1 MSSSHLTNRVAVIG
15 GGITGLAAA
24 HRLSELA
31 PSMEVTLYE
40 LEDRPGGILQTI
52 QKDGFLIEQSS
63 DMFTLRE
70 PWAMQLC
77 QRIGFQDQLIS
88 TNEQHRRAFV
98 VRGGRL
104 YPVPTGWSLLSPT
117 SIFSLMTSRL
127 LSLRGRMRVAWDYF
141 KPAGGT
147 GGDESLASFARR
159 RLGREA
165 YEQVIQPLVG
175 GIFTADPEKLSMA
188 ATLPQFLAMERDH
201 GSLIRGGKRA
211 ARKQGH
217 AAASGARYGQF
228 VTPRR
233 GLSSLV
239 DAIVARLPAESIR
252 CQHHVTSLAQSPGG
266 RWQLEVTSPSGE
278 NQQQV
283 FDNVILATSAR
294 GAARLAENVDPSLA
308 DQLGQITAA
317 SAAVISLGYRREQI
331 SHPLDG
337 FGLVVPLVEK
347 RPLIAASFSSVK
359 FPGRAPDGQVLLRVF
374 IGGACQPE
382 LLEQSDDQLIETT
395 LSQLEQLIGA
405 RGTPVLTH
413 VTRWNR
419 AMPQYHL
426 GHLELVNQI
435 NSSVS
440 CLAGLEVAGN
450 AYHGVGIPACIHAG
464 EMAAERIAGAENK
477 PDTPGE

>member
-31 PSMEVTLYE
+31 PSMKVTLYE
-40 LEDRPGGILQTI
+40 LKNRPGGILQTI

-70 PWAMQLC
+70 PWAKQLC

-88 TNEQHRRAFV
+88 TNEHHRRAFV
-98 VRGGRL
+98 VREGRL
-104 YPVPTGWSLLSPT
+104 YPVPKGWSLLSPT

-141 KPAGGT
+141 KPAGIT
-147 GGDESLASFARR
+147 GDDESLASFARR

-165 YEQVIQPLVG
+165 YEQIIQPLVG

-188 ATLPQFLAMERDH
+188 ATLPQFLAMERDC

-217 AAASGARYGQF
+217 ATASGARYGQF
-228 VTPRR
+228 VTPRK

-239 DAIVARLPAESIR
+239 DAIATRLPADSIR
-252 CQHHVTSLAQSPGG
+252 CQHQVTSLAQSPGG

-294 GAARLAENVDPSLA
+294 GAARLAENIDSSLA

-317 SAAVISLGYRREQI
+317 SATVISLGYRRDQI

-359 FPGRAPDGQVLLRVF
+359 FPGRAPDGHVLLRVF
-374 IGGACQPE
+374 IGGACQAE

-395 LSQLEQLIGA
+395 LSQLEQLVGA
-405 RGTPVLTH
+405 RGEPVLSH

-426 GHLELVNQI
+426 GHLELVDQI

-464 EMAAERIAGAENK
+464 EMAAERIAGTQNE